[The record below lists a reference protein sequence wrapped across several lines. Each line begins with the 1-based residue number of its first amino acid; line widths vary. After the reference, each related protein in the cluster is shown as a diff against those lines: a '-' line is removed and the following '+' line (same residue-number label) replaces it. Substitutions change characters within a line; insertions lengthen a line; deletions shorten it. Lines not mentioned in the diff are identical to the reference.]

1 MLSIRRIELMKFLK
15 VLSVIFVIAMLS
27 SLFISCAGVKV
38 EYGIKG
44 CFERKVEVTDGG
56 DDAVSDETQ
65 VRHKVKAHL
74 KIVDY
79 SEKILYTTDV
89 DDPFEYDSAYFEPTV
104 VKFIQNYADMNDKK
118 ISCKFADNGLLSS
131 IGITKKGV
139 TKNYDAQTEI
149 VSQYDGS
156 TQKTYWVCYINGE
169 MVSSMKETLVKD
181 GDVVELYYVYPDWD
195 KESILPDEPV
205 EDVTPEET
213 PAE

>member
-1 MLSIRRIELMKFLK
+1 MKFLK

-38 EYGIKG
+38 EYGIEG
-44 CFERKVEVTDGG
+44 CFEKKEEVADSA
-56 DDAVSDETQ
+56 DDNASDETQ
-65 VRHKVKAHL
+65 TRHKVKAHL

-79 SEKILYTTDV
+79 TEKILYTTDV
-89 DDPFEYDSAYFEPTV
+89 DDPFEYDSAYFAPTV
-104 VKFIQNYADMNDKK
+104 VKFIQNYADMNEKK
-118 ISCKFADNGLLSS
+118 ISCRFADNGLVSS

-139 TKNYDAQTEI
+139 TKTYEAETEI
-149 VSQYDGS
+149 ELDDGS
-156 TQKTYWVCYINGE
+156 VQKTYWVCYINGE

-205 EDVTPEET
+205 EEVTPEET

>member
-1 MLSIRRIELMKFLK
+1 MKFLK

-27 SLFISCAGVKV
+27 SLFVSCAGVKV
-38 EYGIKG
+38 EYSIKG
-44 CFERKVEVTDGG
+44 CFEKKVEVNNSG
-56 DDAVSDETQ
+56 DDADAGAETQ

-79 SEKILYTTDV
+79 SERILYATDV

-104 VKFIQNYADMNDKK
+104 VKFIQNYADMNEKK

-169 MVSSMKETLVKD
+169 MVSSMKETLIKD

-205 EDVTPEET
+205 EDITPEDT